1 MSVGV
6 SFDVGALLGAG
17 ISTAGQLYANQQ
29 NIQNQNRLFSEQV
42 NLANSA
48 HQREVNDLRLAGLNP
63 ILSAQGSGA
72 DAPTP
77 QAVSQ
82 QNPLEAWSAASSIV
96 AQQKQADAAETNA
109 QSNVWQIFNAQ
120 DLGLAEFGFRFFGL
134 KTGGKVKVGTTKAIR
149 VNKITGEV
157 YDVMT
162 GKRITDLNAISANS
176 GKRVPNGEVT
186 VKYEGFPKES
196 DRGSAVRRPLNDNF
210 RNPTGGGFL
219 W

>member
-1 MSVGV
+1 MAVG
-6 SFDVGALLGAG
+6 FDLGAFLGAG

-48 HQREVNDLRLAGLNP
+48 HQREVSDLRLAGLNP
-63 ILSAQGSGA
+63 ILSAQGNGA
-72 DAPTP
+72 SSPSP
-77 QAVSQ
+77 QAATQ

-96 AQQKQADAAETNA
+96 AQQKTADAAETNA
-109 QSNVWQIFNAQ
+109 ESNAWQIFNAQ
-120 DLGLAEFGFRFFGL
+120 DLGLSEFSFRFFNF
-134 KTGGKVKVGTTKAIR
+134 KTGASMKVGTTKSIR

-162 GKRITDLNAISANS
+162 GKRITDINATPPNS
-176 GKRVPNGEVT
+176 GQTATVEV
-186 VKYEGFPKES
+186 GPLKEVS
-196 DRGSAVRRPLNDNF
+196 RENPVRRPRNDKF
-210 RNPTGGGFL
+210 RNPSGGGFL